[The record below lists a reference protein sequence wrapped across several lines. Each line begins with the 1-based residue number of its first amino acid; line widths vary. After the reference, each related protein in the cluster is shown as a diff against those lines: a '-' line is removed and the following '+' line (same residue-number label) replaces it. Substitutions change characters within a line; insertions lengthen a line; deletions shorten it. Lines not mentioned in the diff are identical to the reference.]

1 MFKQSATLF
10 IFISFFLL
18 IFISCEKE
26 SSDDKYLRD
35 YRSTV
40 EATGLENTE
49 YFFFVGKSGGKAG
62 LYKYNLNEN
71 KYERFWSVPKE
82 TVVQLSYSDNLEY
95 AFFIT
100 ARKLGTKRGVSF
112 IRDIKLYR
120 LDLENSSVEM
130 IKEIGDAVQ
139 LFADWIENNYKIQ
152 FTRFDMKIASRIKKI
167 NQIYSP
173 FGKLIKEDIE
183 IFDFI
188 KDGYPQFEI
197 RRSSLISPSGN
208 FGITQI
214 ADSVFLSI
222 AGVEG
227 KVFIDSTG
235 SKINKVKWNTDESFV
250 FFTTN
255 PVNENKLKKMPS
267 TIYVYDVVNQKI
279 VKKWEG
285 EYKMNFIIVNEL
297 LIFDTSFNNQSAIG
311 VYDYKKNEN
320 VNIIKIRGNAGLFYV
335 PYKLIAN

>member
-1 MFKQSATLF
+1 M
-10 IFISFFLL
+10 

-26 SSDDKYLRD
+26 SSDDEYLKD

-40 EATGLENTE
+40 ETTGLKNIE
-49 YFFFVGKSGGKAG
+49 YLFFVGKAGRETG
-62 LYKYNLNEN
+62 LYEYNFNEN
-71 KYERFWSVPKE
+71 KYKLFWSVPKE

-100 ARKLGTKRGVSF
+100 VKKLGTKRGVSF

-120 LDLENSSVEM
+120 LDLQNSSVELTR
-130 IKEIGDAVQ
+130 EIGDAVQ
-139 LFADWIENNYKIQ
+139 LFADWIDKNYKIQ
-152 FTRFDMKIASRIKKI
+152 FTRFDMKIASRINKI

-173 FGKLIKEDIE
+173 FGKLIKEDIG

-208 FGITQI
+208 FEITQT
-214 ADSVFLSI
+214 ADSVFLNI

-227 KVFIDSTG
+227 KLFIDSTS
-235 SKINKVKWNTDESFV
+235 SKINKVKWNSDESFV
-250 FFTTN
+250 FFTAN
-255 PVNENKLKKMPS
+255 PSNENKLKKIPP

-297 LIFDTSFNNQSAIG
+297 LIFDTSFNNRSAIG
-311 VYDYKKNEN
+311 VYDFKKNEDIN
-320 VNIIKIRGNAGLFYV
+320 IIRIKGGCGTVNIPLKAY
-335 PYKLIAN
+335 